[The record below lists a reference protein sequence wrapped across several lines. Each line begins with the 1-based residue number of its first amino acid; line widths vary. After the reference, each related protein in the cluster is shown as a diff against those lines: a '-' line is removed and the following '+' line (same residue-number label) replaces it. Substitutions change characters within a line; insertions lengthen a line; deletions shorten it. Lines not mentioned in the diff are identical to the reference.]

1 MSERTILKISGG
13 AVVTAAVAVGLGFA
27 VMVYSSLKQP
37 VTEPSRMAVG
47 MAVISLVV
55 LCFIAV
61 MTVWAKWFF
70 ESADQQTTQQPVE
83 ERDFKIVLPKSAQ
96 PAVHKAVM
104 HEFFADQ
111 ARSDRVQFV
120 YGLVTALLM
129 AAIAAKLLR
138 RR

>member
-1 MSERTILKISGG
+1 MSERTILKISAG
-13 AVVTAAVAVGLGFA
+13 AVVVAAVVGGLAFASLVYFSLRYPVAEPGPMAAVVAIFS
-27 VMVYSSLKQP
+27 V
-37 VTEPSRMAVG
+37 
-47 MAVISLVV
+47 VV

-61 MTVWAKWFF
+61 MTVWAGWFLKL
-70 ESADQQTTQQPVE
+70 ADQQTKQQPVE

-120 YGLVTALLM
+120 YGLATALIL